1 MMRTKHQLWYQRL
14 VHAFYTLLKLKF
26 KTPFFL
32 FSNILNITC
41 ANTQR
46 DFLDAMAG
54 LGHYHTKCVENE
66 LLTISDLFYYLFED
80 EDSDHLIN
88 EVGKIVGIS

>member
-1 MMRTKHQLWYQRL
+1 
-14 VHAFYTLLKLKF
+14 
-26 KTPFFL
+26 
-32 FSNILNITC
+32 
-41 ANTQR
+41 
-46 DFLDAMAG
+46 MAG